1 MKQNH
6 QELKCKNTFE
16 RGAPLYLDERGYA
29 VLKTIVNNPAITGKE
44 VEASLQ
50 LTRKQLSYTIEKI
63 NDYLQGN
70 GMPKI
75 ERLRTGKF
83 IIPVAVLEQY
93 QTEDIGRTDTTYIYS
108 DKERGFLIY
117 LMLLC
122 IKEELSIY
130 HFTSELQVSKNTFL
144 TDLKKLEKK
153 LESYHLEVSYSR
165 QEGYH
170 LVGSE
175 YSKRE
180 MMITAVRGILKLP
193 NGKDTIMGICRIS
206 QELMRQVEN
215 QINVIENRLKIRFTD
230 ERLKELPLILCLIVI
245 RTRKGRILREVPE
258 TFQHIAGTKEYSV
271 MLEFAK
277 EYDITWQTEKLF
289 LAAQI
294 QISNFHGI
302 QSNESQ
308 QEEELMKAS
317 EEVITNFENLICVTI
332 NERDMLLEALFQHIK
347 PAFYRMKYHYHIEQS
362 IVDMVLPMYNSL
374 HAVVRKS
381 ISPFEKL
388 VGEKFPDEEL
398 VYITALFGA
407 WLRREGILDLVETRK
422 RALVVCANGV
432 SVSNF
437 LYFSLRELFP
447 EIDFIAC
454 LSMREFAE
462 YDEKKFDIVF
472 TMVRLE
478 TRKMQF
484 LVKPFIDEISKRKFR
499 EKVMGELTGI
509 VPHEIDVIGLMDII
523 KKYAD
528 IQDEETLKR
537 EIANALTPDF
547 REEPKINVGTQLSI
561 ELKDVLVKD
570 TIQVLDHTLPWEDA
584 VRITGIPLI
593 NRGDVTEEYVEQA
606 IENIKDEHPFIMIAD
621 GVIIAHA
628 GVDDGAKR
636 VCLSLLTLPE
646 KINVDDYMEA
656 DVIIMIGTPDP
667 TKHLEVLEELNY
679 ILENKKT
686 LQILKKAEK
695 PDDILELIQKE
706 KEK

>member
-1 MKQNH
+1 M
-6 QELKCKNTFE
+6 
-16 RGAPLYLDERGYA
+16 YLDERGYT
-29 VLKTIVNNPAITGKE
+29 VLKTIVDNPAITGKE

-93 QTEDIGRTDTTYIYS
+93 QTEDIGGTDTTYIYS

-122 IKEELSIY
+122 IREELSIY

-144 TDLKKLEKK
+144 TDLKKLENK
-153 LESYHLEVSYSR
+153 LESYHLEVSYNR

-175 YSKRE
+175 YAKRE
-180 MMITAVRGILKLP
+180 MMITAVRNILKLP
-193 NGKDTIMGICRIS
+193 NGKETIMDICRIS
-206 QELMRQVEN
+206 AELMAQVEE
-215 QINVIENRLKIRFTD
+215 QIIIIENRLKIRFTD
-230 ERLKELPLILCLIVI
+230 ERLKELPLILCLIII
-245 RTRKGRILREVPE
+245 RTKKGRILREVPE

-294 QISNFHGI
+294 QISNFHNL
-302 QSNESQ
+302 QSNDFD
-308 QEEELMKAS
+308 QEEELMNAA

-332 NERDMLLEALFQHIK
+332 NEREMLLEALFQHIK
-347 PAFYRMKYHYHIEQS
+347 PAVYRMKYHYHIEQS
-362 IVDMVLPMYNSL
+362 IVDMVLPQYNSL
-374 HAVVRKS
+374 HAVVRKAVV
-381 ISPFEKL
+381 PFEKL
-388 VGEKFPDEEL
+388 VGAEFPDEEL

-407 WLRREGILDLVETRK
+407 WLRREGIMDFVEKRK
-422 RALVVCANGV
+422 RALVVCANGI

-437 LYFSLRELFP
+437 LYFTLKELFP
-447 EIDFIAC
+447 EIDFITC

-462 YDEKKFDIVF
+462 YDEKDFNIVF

-478 TRKMQF
+478 TSKMQF
-484 LVKPFIDEISKRKFR
+484 LVKPFIDDISKRKFR

-509 VPHEIDVIGLMDII
+509 IPHDVDVAKLMDIV

-528 IQDEETLKR
+528 VLDEEGLKR
-537 EIANALTPDF
+537 EIANVLSPEIK
-547 REEPKINVGTQLSI
+547 EELPRRIDTLLSI
-561 ELKDVLVKD
+561 DLKDVLVKD
-570 TIQVLDHTLPWEDA
+570 TIQILDDVLPWEEA
-584 VRITGIPLI
+584 VRMTAAPLMR
-593 NRGDVTEEYVEQA
+593 RGDITEQYVEQA
-606 IENIKDEHPFIMIAD
+606 ISNIRDDKPFIMIAD

-636 VCLSLLTLPE
+636 VCLSLLTMPE
-646 KINVDDYMEA
+646 RINVADYMEA

-667 TKHLEVLEELNY
+667 TKHLDVLEQLNE
-679 ILENKKT
+679 ILEEKKS
-686 LQILKKAEK
+686 LQILKNAKQPE
-695 PDDILELIQKE
+695 DILQLIQRE